1 MFKRCVFT
9 RCFCNGKISGLG
21 VESRA
26 DWLEQAWILHGSRN
40 DLRVCAEM
48 PRLKQIFPEILKQ
61 HHSQIKEGLA

>member
-21 VESRA
+21 VESRT
-26 DWLEQAWILHGSRN
+26 DWLEQAWILRVEK
-40 DLRVCAEM
+40 LRICAEM